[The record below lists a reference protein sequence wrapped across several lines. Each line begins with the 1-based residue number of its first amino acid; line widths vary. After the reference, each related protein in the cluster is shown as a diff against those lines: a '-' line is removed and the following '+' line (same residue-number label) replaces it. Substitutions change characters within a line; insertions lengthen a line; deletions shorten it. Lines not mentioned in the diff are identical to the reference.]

1 MRFLWDNDVRF
12 NGFQQTLKFKLPEN
26 AGGFTGL
33 EFRAGEYMLSN
44 PGVYVLSA
52 NSPYITAGYQAGQKV
67 RASNLFHPGAIL
79 RGTLGEQW
87 SHTITGDVQIYR
99 NPNQIQLAST
109 PAGFPVLINGALGL
123 QLSGPVGGTG
133 NATTQPGGAM
143 YSAPDF
149 QIARLAYRLERKP
162 FAIAGRRMPGY
173 LDFQMSR
180 NVGASNLRDAFMVTG
195 NLGAVREAGDMRFL
209 YQFALKDANS
219 MISQFT
225 DDDLGTGSGVNV
237 AVHGLRFDI
246 GVTRFLQ
253 FQNLFFIQN
262 QRRPSNP
269 ASQMFVPLPR
279 GANATF
285 RYLGQLAF
293 SF

>member
-1 MRFLWDNDVRF
+1 
-12 NGFQQTLKFKLPEN
+12 
-26 AGGFTGL
+26 
-33 EFRAGEYMLSN
+33 MLSN
-44 PGVYVLSA
+44 PGVYIVPA
-52 NSPYITAGYQAGQKV
+52 NSPYIAAGYQTGQKV

-87 SHTITGDVQIYR
+87 NHTITGDVQIYR

-162 FAIAGRRMPGY
+162 FSFAGRRMPGY